1 MKIKAYTFFQIVH
14 SFYSWQFQVS
24 YILCLQQY
32 LNLMSLWREAGRA
45 LGALACWHED
55 EFNIAAHLFSH
66 LHVCKGPVIV
76 ADVEQAD
83 SLREQPTKTKSKWLT
98 PTTPSASE
106 SIWVV
111 TTVRIN
117 HYTASPASNRTAE
130 MCDYTSLSPSVSLRS
145 LMFTDPRRKPQYRHV
160 QSRLRQ

>member
-24 YILCLQQY
+24 YILCLQRY

-117 HYTASPASNRTAE
+117 HYTASISQLVTERQRCAITLLWALL
-130 MCDYTSLSPSVSLRS
+130 SLCAAWCLQTRGENHSIGTFRV
-145 LMFTDPRRKPQYRHV
+145 V
-160 QSRLRQ
+160 